1 MKKTFSFALLIA
13 LIIIL
18 MLISCG
24 PYSFSGSTLSGI
36 KNVYIPVFDNETIE
50 YGLGD
55 ELTNNITSAIVA
67 DNTLKVV
74 GQNAADAVI
83 TGAVVSFKRSSQT
96 YNIQDQVQEYRVD
109 VTVNVKFSQAD
120 GQVIWEEPG
129 ITAYGLY
136 SADTETEDDGKTEAL
151 SKLAEIIV
159 NKIVRNW

>member
-1 MKKTFSFALLIA
+1 MKKTFPFA
-13 LIIIL
+13 LIIAFGATFL
-18 MLISCG
+18 LISCG
-24 PYSFSGSTLSGI
+24 PYSFSGATVGGI

-83 TGAVVSFKRSSQT
+83 AGAVTSFKRSSQT
-96 YNIQDQVQEYRVD
+96 YNIQDQVQEYRID
-109 VTVNVKFSQAD
+109 VTVNVKFSKAD

-129 ITAYGLY
+129 ITAYALY
-136 SADTETEDDGKTEAL
+136 SADTQTEDDGKAEAL

-159 NKIVRNW
+159 NKVVRNW